1 MIFKKHISFIL
12 AFFLLVSNSGLVFNV
27 HFCEGS
33 IASVSSVF
41 SKEEAC
47 EMPVQAGGKKCCAE
61 KAKKHKSCC
70 NDKLVN
76 LKDKSDHLILKSFS
90 FNSDFIFLN
99 EEWNPIIS
107 SSIFSFNEKYITS
120 YFCDANAPPFFKLY
134 HKYIFYA

>member
-1 MIFKKHISFIL
+1 MKFKKHISFIL
-12 AFFLLVSNSGLVFNV
+12 AFFLLVSNSGLTFNV

-47 EMPVQAGGKKCCAE
+47 KMPVQSEGKKCCAE
-61 KAKKHKSCC
+61 KAKKYKSCC

-90 FNSDFIFLN
+90 FTSDFIFLN
-99 EEWNPIIS
+99 EEWNPIIY
-107 SSIFSFNEKYITS
+107 SSILRFKKKQITS